1 MEEKE
6 VKFTEEEIKNFK
18 IIIEKLNKIIKQ
30 LIDSISEILNPII
43 DNASV
48 WLSETTFSKKQFIL
62 LLQKELGYSC
72 HDAKKIAWKYHIQEG
87 KYTLEHYLIEKQKK
101 EEMDNVVKH

>member
-6 VKFTEEEIKNFK
+6 VKFIEEEIKNFK

-30 LIDSISEILNPII
+30 LDSISEILNPII
-43 DNASV
+43 DNVSI
-48 WLSETTFSKKQFIL
+48 WLSGTTFSKSQFIL
-62 LLQKELGYSC
+62 LLQKKLGYSY
-72 HDAKKIAWKYHIQEG
+72 HDAKKIAWKYYIQEG
-87 KYTLEHYLIEKQKK
+87 KYTLEHYLIEKKKK